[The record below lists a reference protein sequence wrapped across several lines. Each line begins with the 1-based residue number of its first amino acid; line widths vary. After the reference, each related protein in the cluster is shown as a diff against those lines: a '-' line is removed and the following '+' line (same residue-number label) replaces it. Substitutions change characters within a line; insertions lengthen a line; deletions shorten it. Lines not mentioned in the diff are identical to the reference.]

1 VAKTARKTNKNKR
14 QPAKKSRLS
23 SSRVKKPSV
32 KTRSKTTRAK
42 TKKPVSSK
50 SKTVK
55 RPASKKKIPA
65 AAKKAQRSNT
75 RKLNI
80 RLGRRTSLVLTFKL
94 AKKKAPAKKQTQAK
108 SRTKKDLS
116 FEKNLILSTVFI
128 ASGIFGTV
136 YSTGQ
141 IFGSPFGKDSNKVSA
156 QSLLTAPAPTQEEDK
171 FLPESEP
178 VHLRVPAVDIDT
190 KLTEAGKNKDQT
202 LEVPEDYDIAGW
214 YKFGPTPGEE
224 GPAVIAG
231 HVNRDHG
238 MGVFGSLHL
247 VKKGQVV
254 EIKRKDGKTVLFKVD
269 AVKQF
274 PQNED
279 FPTEAVYGNI
289 DHAGLRLITC
299 AGDFNYITRRYDQ
312 NTVVFASYWKVKE
325 TKKS

>member
-1 VAKTARKTNKNKR
+1 MAKSTRSKTKKR
-14 QPAKKSRLS
+14 QPAKNSRLS
-23 SSRVKKPSV
+23 ASSRAKKPSV
-32 KTRSKTTRAK
+32 KKTTSAK
-42 TKKPVSSK
+42 TKAKATKKPAIKKK
-50 SKTVK
+50 SNTAK
-55 RPASKKKIPA
+55 RTSKKQ
-65 AAKKAQRSNT
+65 AK
-75 RKLNI
+75 KLNI
-80 RLGRRTSLVLTFKL
+80 RITRRISLELTFKVN
-94 AKKKAPAKKQTQAK
+94 KKKTPARKSKKTKK
-108 SRTKKDLS
+108 SVKKDLA

-141 IFGSPFGKDSNKVSA
+141 IFGSPFGKNNNKLSA
-156 QSLLTAPAPTQEEDK
+156 QSLLTAPAPTQEKDE

-178 VHLRVPAVDIDT
+178 THLRVPAVDIDT

-202 LEVPEDYDIAGW
+202 LEVPENYDIAGW
-214 YKFGPTPGEE
+214 YKFGPTPGEQ

-238 MGVFGSLHL
+238 LGVFGSLHL
-247 VKKGQVV
+247 VKKGQTV
-254 EIKRKDGKTVLFKVD
+254 EVERKDGKTVLFKVD

-274 PQNED
+274 PQDKD

-325 TKKS
+325 STKS